1 MKSLNVLFTCIVLV
15 ASALQLTGQ
24 DYQYLGNS
32 GRIADVTSQSGIT
45 SPVTVTV
52 IYDNYVHTEGM
63 EADWGY
69 SIVVEGLEKSI
80 LFDTGTKPGI
90 FTSNFGKTGL
100 DASSIDLVV
109 ISHEH
114 FDHTGGMPAFAQ
126 MKTAIPVIIPYS
138 FTPAFKE
145 GIASS
150 GFMPILVK
158 DAGMICRNLYTSG
171 EFDFQIPE
179 QCLILDTHD
188 GLVVMTGCSH
198 PGIVRMLKEIK
209 ETFGKNIVSV
219 FGGFHLMNKSD
230 REMDEI
236 IAGMKALGV
245 VRCGA
250 THCTGE
256 KQIEMFRKAFGDN
269 YFELGAG
276 NTIVFN

>member
-1 MKSLNVLFTCIVLV
+1 VL
-15 ASALQLTGQ
+15 LTLPLLLAGQ
-24 DYQYLGNS
+24 EYPFLGKT
-32 GRIADVTSQSGIT
+32 GEIADVKPGSGIT

-52 IYDNYVHTEGM
+52 IYDNYIHTEGM
-63 EADWGY
+63 EPDWGY
-69 SIVVEGLEKSI
+69 SIVIEGLDKTI
-80 LFDTGTKPGI
+80 LFDAGTKPDI
-90 FTSNFGKTGL
+90 FRSNFEKTGL
-100 DASSIDLVV
+100 DASKIGLVV

-114 FDHTGGMPAFAQ
+114 FDHVGGMPAFAR
-126 MKTAIPVIIPYS
+126 MKTAIPIIVPFS
-138 FTPAFKE
+138 FTPAFMD

-150 GFMPILVK
+150 GFTPILVK

-179 QCLILDTHD
+179 QCLVLDTHD

-198 PGIVRMLKEIK
+198 PGIVRMLKEIR

-236 IAGMKALGV
+236 ISEMKALGV

-269 YFELGAG
+269 YFELGVG
-276 NTIVFN
+276 NRIVFN